1 MAKATIGLDLTR
13 HDGEATALPEKL
25 TAGRDAGKDTEEI
38 MFATCYIAI
47 RWDMEIG
54 NGMLVTKFGIRV
66 VI

>member
-1 MAKATIGLDLTR
+1 MKIK
-13 HDGEATALPEKL
+13 EEE
-25 TAGRDAGKDTEEI
+25 GRDAGKDTEEI